1 MAGGNAVNRMI
12 EAGVQGAEFVVLNTD
27 AQALELSQARRRIHL
42 NTHGALRLG
51 AGGDPAVGRRAAEDT
66 EPAILDA
73 IGNADMVFVTAGMG
87 GGTGTGAAAYVAQLA
102 RRQRALTVGVVTLP
116 FAFEGARRQRLA
128 RDGRRSS
135 CAQCVDALI
144 VIPNDR
150 LLSLS
155 EKNTSMVQAFR
166 RADDLLRQGV
176 QGMAELVTVTGTI
189 NLDFADVR
197 SVMEDAGRALMAVG
211 EGGGE
216 NRALDAAEGV
226 VNSPLLEHSIS
237 GATRLLL
244 NITGGPD
251 LTLYEVSEIAEYV
264 TKAASPDASII
275 FGHVVHP
282 RPEVEVR
289 VTLIATGMPDQPR
302 RLPARRSPPAP
313 PTPARTPLGTLPGRR
328 PPAPAHPDLRDAPG
342 HPGGQ

>member
-1 MAGGNAVNRMI
+1 
-12 EAGVQGAEFVVLNTD
+12 
-27 AQALELSQARRRIHL
+27 
-42 NTHGALRLG
+42 
-51 AGGDPAVGRRAAEDT
+51 
-66 EPAILDA
+66 
-73 IGNADMVFVTAGMG
+73 MVFVTAGMG
-87 GGTGTGAAAYVAQLA
+87 GGTGTGAAPYVAQLA

-128 RDGRRSS
+128 LDGVEELREY
-135 CAQCVDALI
+135 VDALI

-150 LLSLS
+150 LLTLS

-176 QGMAELVTVTGTI
+176 QGIAELVTVTGTI

-216 NRALDAAEGV
+216 NRALDAAAGRGDQ
-226 VNSPLLEHSIS
+226 PPA
-237 GATRLLL
+237 GAQHLR
-244 NITGGPD
+244 GHPHPAQRHRGPGPD
-251 LTLYEVSEIAEYV
+251 PLRGQRDRRVRHPGGL
-264 TKAASPDASII
+264 PDASII

-289 VTLIATGMPDQPR
+289 VTLIATGMPD
-302 RLPARRSPPAP
+302 ADPPAP
-313 PTPARTPLGTLPGRR
+313 GALASRLRRRAPGPLQGRARDAAAGRRHAAARRGRGPSRRSETDNLDVPPVPAPPGNALPRCPSPSGGGFLCLRRAGARSAEPGAALPEAPPCGRPGRGTLGTVSRCG
-328 PPAPAHPDLRDAPG
+328 
-342 HPGGQ
+342 